1 MTGVLIRRRDL
12 DTEIRMGESTTSMK
26 LALDKPRETTETDPS
41 LTGPRKNQPYP
52 DNTWNF

>member
-41 LTGPRKNQPYP
+41 FTALRRSQSC
-52 DNTWNF
+52 